1 MIIGTHLRF
10 RFIVLIAAVFN
21 TAFAVAQVKFTTVIS
36 GREIGRGDYVQVEFV
51 VENAR
56 QIENLIPPSFPN
68 FRIAEGPIQSSG
80 MSIVNGNTSQYK
92 GVSFVLQ
99 PIKTGKFTIA
109 GATADIDGKPMHSN
123 AVTVEVN
130 ATGPAS
136 NAPSSLQPVWPDEP
150 EDAAREYLLKPGE
163 SISDKIKKNLFVK
176 VQANKTTCF
185 IGEPIVV
192 TYKLYSRL
200 RSESRVTKRPSLNGF
215 SVYDM
220 IDPNRDVA
228 SVETLNGKQFAVH
241 IIRKAQL
248 IPLQPGV
255 VDLDPAEV
263 ENKVYFIKQS
273 ATAHRRHN
281 LLDEF
286 FGQSADEGEETAQ
299 NITLQSQPLAITVK
313 PLPDENKPV
322 DFNGAVGHFAIEAE
336 VENKKL
342 AATDAGT
349 LKVVIK
355 GDGNLPIVNAPQV
368 KWPDSIEAYD
378 PTAKENVDKT
388 VAPLSG
394 SKTFEYVFTPQ
405 KKGSYALAPVAFS
418 YFDPAS
424 VSYKTIQSTPMNVE
438 VTAEVK
444 RKKSNVLSK
453 EETGNGLKTFF
464 QQHLEWF
471 FAVLILSG
479 LAIYLWR
486 QNTRLKKNEAQEKPT
501 TELLVKDAVNHV
513 PLKLPE
519 MPDPLLKARRS
530 LTNGD
535 YTNFYREL
543 NQATWD
549 SLRDTLHLPAS
560 TLNKQHIRQQLT
572 AKGWDEATIASLEQ
586 MLNECE
592 MNLYTPD
599 HNEHNM
605 QQMLQHAEMVIKY
618 LKEGA

>member
-10 RFIVLIAAVFN
+10 RLFVLITAVFH
-21 TAFAVAQVKFTTVIS
+21 TSFAVAQVKFTTVIS
-36 GREIGRGDYVQVEFV
+36 SPEIGRGDYVQVEFI

-56 QIENLIPPSFPN
+56 QIENLVPPSFPN
-68 FRIAEGPIQSSG
+68 FRVAEGPIQSSG

-109 GATADIDGKPMHSN
+109 GATADIDGKQMRSN
-123 AVTVEVN
+123 TVTIEVN
-130 ATGPAS
+130 ATGTTNNPPPA
-136 NAPSSLQPVWPDEP
+136 LQPVWPDEP
-150 EDAAREYLLKPGE
+150 VEASREYILKPGE
-163 SISDKIKKNLFVK
+163 NISEKIKKNLFVK
-176 VQANKTTCF
+176 VQANKTTCYL
-185 IGEPIVV
+185 GEPIVV

-241 IIRKAQL
+241 VIRKAQL

-255 VDLDPAEV
+255 VELDPAEV

-273 ATAHRRHN
+273 AADRRRHS
-281 LLDEF
+281 LLDDF
-286 FGQSADEGEETAQ
+286 FGQSSAEGEETSQ
-299 NITLQSQPLAITVK
+299 NITLESQPLAITIK
-313 PLPDENKPV
+313 PLPDANKPV
-322 DFNGAVGHFAIEAE
+322 DFNGAVGHFTIEAN
-336 VENKKL
+336 VENKKI
-342 AATDAGT
+342 AASDAGT

-355 GDGNLPIVNAPQV
+355 GEGNLPIVNAPLV

-378 PTAKENVDKT
+378 PTAKEDVDKT
-388 VAPLSG
+388 IAPLSG

-405 KKGSYALAPVAFS
+405 KKGNYILPPIGFS

-424 VSYKTIQSTPMNVE
+424 ASYKTIQSTAFNVE
-438 VTAEVK
+438 VAAAAK
-444 RKKSNVLSK
+444 QKKYTVLSK
-453 EETGNGLKTFF
+453 EETREGLKNFL

-486 QNTRLKKNEAQEKPT
+486 QNARLRKAEQQIKPAAET
-501 TELLVKDAVNHV
+501 IKTETATHAPVH
-513 PLKLPE
+513 LPE
-519 MPDPLLKARRS
+519 PADPLAKAKRMLS
-530 LTNGD
+530 NAD
-535 YTNFYREL
+535 YQGFYREL
-543 NQATWD
+543 NQAVWD
-549 SLRDTLHLPAS
+549 ALSNVLLLPAS
-560 TLNKQHIRQQLT
+560 ELNKQQIVEQLKM
-572 AKGWDEATIASLEQ
+572 KGWDEETIASVKQ
-586 MLNECE
+586 TLNECE

-599 HNEHNM
+599 HNENNM
-605 QQMLQHAEMVIKY
+605 QQILLNAEMIVRY
-618 LKEGA
+618 LREG